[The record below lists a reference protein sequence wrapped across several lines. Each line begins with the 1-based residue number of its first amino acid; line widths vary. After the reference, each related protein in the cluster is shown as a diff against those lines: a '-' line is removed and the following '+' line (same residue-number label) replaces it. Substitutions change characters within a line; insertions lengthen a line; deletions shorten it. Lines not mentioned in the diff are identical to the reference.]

1 MSLCRPGYYLKISLL
16 LLVLLLSACATTKKA
31 PLAGI
36 VPGSEVETLQSAISM
51 SVKSGDHS
59 TSGRGYLI
67 FKAPDRFHMAV
78 LSPFGLTVLEIFL
91 DKDRLTCLVPSRQS
105 AYSGLI
111 SELPEKSG
119 LQEMSMLKWV
129 VAKPPAAEVAGAR
142 EVTAPNGDRFVFDA
156 HGLLVRKVSPQG
168 DQVQYQE
175 YQNIDGV
182 AFPSSLLMKNPYGA
196 TVKIIFDEPQLNQP
210 VEDAALVPNLEGY
223 AVLPLAEF
231 KGI

>member
-1 MSLCRPGYYLKISLL
+1 VSFCRPGYYLKVSLL
-16 LLVLLLSACATTKKA
+16 LLVLLLPACATVKKA
-31 PLAGI
+31 PLTGI
-36 VPGSEVETLQSAISM
+36 VPGREVETLQSAISM

-78 LSPFGLTVLEIFL
+78 LSPFGLTVLELFL

-105 AYSGLI
+105 AYSGSI
-111 SELPEKSG
+111 SELPENSG
-119 LQEMSMLKWV
+119 LQGMSMMKWV
-129 VAKPPAAEVAGAR
+129 VAKPAAAEVAGAR
-142 EVTAPNGDRFVFDA
+142 QFTAPSGDRFVFDE
-156 HGLLVRKVSPQG
+156 HGLLERKVSPQG

-182 AFPSSLLMKNPYGA
+182 PFPLSLLMKNPYGA
-196 TVKIIFDEPQLNQP
+196 TVKIIFDDPQINQP
-210 VEDAALVPNLEGY
+210 VEDSALVPNLEGY
-223 AVLPLAEF
+223 TVLPLAEF